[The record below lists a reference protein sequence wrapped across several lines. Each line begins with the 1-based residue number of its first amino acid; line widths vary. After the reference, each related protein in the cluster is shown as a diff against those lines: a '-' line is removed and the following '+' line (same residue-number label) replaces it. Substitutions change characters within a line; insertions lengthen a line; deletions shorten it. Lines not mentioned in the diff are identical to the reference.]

1 MRIFGGAKKAAM
13 FTTVKMPLAILGWGT
28 FADNNKYIVSS
39 IKALNAPTCPEC
51 LRGGMHCQVLE
62 FEVRNSVD
70 DERLN
75 TLYPWHCSNRHCNYE
90 LFAPKD
96 AKSAKEV
103 ITRQMYVK
111 GQERLAEV
119 DEDQL
124 AKFKIH
130 HKLKSRFFWCL
141 GIVLLS
147 LFIYRVASGARI
159 DMCIGVLVI
168 GLLSS
173 LQALKSSYRA
183 WQLETGTL
191 FVEGAFRRFVLNE
204 NWIR

>member
-1 MRIFGGAKKAAM
+1 MSILGGAKKTAV
-13 FTTVKMPLAILGWGT
+13 FTAVKMPLSILGWRT
-28 FADNNKYIVSS
+28 FTENNKYIVSS

-51 LRGGMHCQVLE
+51 LRGGMHCSTPE
-62 FEVRNSVD
+62 FDIQQEDGTS
-70 DERLN
+70 LK
-75 TLYPWHCSNRHCNYE
+75 TLYPWHCSNRACGYE

-96 AKSAKEV
+96 AKSAQEV

-111 GQERLAEV
+111 GQERLADV

-124 AKFKIH
+124 AKFKSQ

-191 FVEGAFRRFVLNE
+191 FVEGAFKRFVINE